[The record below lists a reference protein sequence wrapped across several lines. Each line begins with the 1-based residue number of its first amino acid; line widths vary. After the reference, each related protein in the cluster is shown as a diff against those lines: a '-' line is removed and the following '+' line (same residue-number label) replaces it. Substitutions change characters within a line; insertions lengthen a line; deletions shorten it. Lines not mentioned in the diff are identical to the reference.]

1 MFYAHMKDSK
11 HREVAI
17 VTGAAS
23 GLGRAVCL
31 RLALRG
37 DLVVAADR
45 DGAGLEETLRLVGAQ
60 GGAARAVELD
70 VTDAAAVRAA
80 VARADDPAEGG
91 RLTTAVACAGV
102 ARPTAA
108 LALDTSAADAALDA
122 LDLTLAVNVRG
133 TFLLLQAAAAVM
145 APRRAGSIVTVAST
159 SAFTAS
165 STPMLA
171 YDASKGA
178 VKMLTQA
185 AARELGPHGVRVNGV
200 APGTMDTPLM
210 RALGADDAALAR
222 MAAARIPLG
231 RLGGVQEVAEVVA
244 WLTSPEASYVTG
256 QLVVADGGWLA

>member
-1 MFYAHMKDSK
+1 M
-11 HREVAI
+11 
-17 VTGAAS
+17 
-23 GLGRAVCL
+23 CL
-31 RLALRG
+31 RLAARG
-37 DLVVAADR
+37 DMVVAADR
-45 DGAGLEETLRLVGAQ
+45 DGVGLAETVRLVEMHAGSAV
-60 GGAARAVELD
+60 AVELD

-80 VARADDPAEGG
+80 VTAADTCSAAR

-102 ARPTAA
+102 ARRTAA
-108 LALDTSAADAALDA
+108 LTLDARDADAALAD

-145 APRRAGSIVTVAST
+145 APRGEGSIVTVAST

-210 RALGADDAALAR
+210 RALGADDAALSR
-222 MAAARIPLG
+222 MVQSRIPLG
-231 RLGGVQEVAEVVA
+231 RLGGVSEVAEVVA
-244 WLTSPEASYVTG
+244 WLSSPQASYVTG